1 MEFYLESI
9 SSDDR
14 ESFINIF
21 NHYVENTF
29 AAYPESAVPYEFF
42 DVLLQ
47 MAHGYPTVAAKDEH
61 GKTMGFGMLR
71 VHNPIPT
78 FSHTAE
84 ITYFIDPEH
93 TGKGMGTS
101 MLKYLIEEGKKRNI
115 TSILANISSLNKGSI
130 AFHKKHGFKE
140 CGRFEGICKK
150 KGQVFDV
157 VWMQRVL

>member
-1 MEFYLESI
+1 MQFLLESI

-14 ESFINIF
+14 ESVIDIF
-21 NHYVENTF
+21 NHYVEHSF

-42 DVLLQ
+42 DTLLQ
-47 MAHGYPTVAAKDEH
+47 MAHGYPAVAAKDEH
-61 GKTMGFGMLR
+61 GKTIGFGMLR

-78 FSHTAE
+78 FSQTAE
-84 ITYFIDPEH
+84 VTYFIKAEY

-101 MLKYLIEEGKKRNI
+101 ILQHLIEEGKKRNI
-115 TSILANISSLNKGSI
+115 TSILENISSLNEGSLN
-130 AFHKKHGFKE
+130 FHKKHGFKE

-157 VWMQRVL
+157 IWMQRML

>member
-14 ESFINIF
+14 ESVIDIF
-21 NHYVENTF
+21 NHYVENSF

-42 DVLLQ
+42 DMLLQ

-61 GKTMGFGMLR
+61 GRTIGFGMLR
-71 VHNPIPT
+71 AHNPIPT
-78 FSHTAE
+78 FSQTAE
-84 ITYFIDPEH
+84 ITYFIKPEH
-93 TGKGMGTS
+93 TGKGVGTS

-115 TSILANISSLNKGSI
+115 TSILANISSLNEGSI
-130 AFHKKHGFKE
+130 GFHKKHGFRE
-140 CGRFEGICKK
+140 CGRFQRICRK

-157 VWMQRVL
+157 VWMQRML